1 MTFDPKFIKV
11 DTVVECA
18 DYINKPHED
27 YPMRINATAKM
38 IQYHIDMEVKFIT
51 DYMYKGIHSYIMSDL
66 PAYQR
71 GAWRDTYVTI
81 GYDQPCPPFM
91 IQGEIE
97 EHGLNIIR
105 FEGMDESDI
114 IRWYRQFEI
123 VHPFID
129 GNGRVGGVIAAIASN
144 YLSKGE
150 WLLAPCQ

>member
-11 DTVVECA
+11 TTVAECA

-27 YPMRINATAKM
+27 YPMRVNVTAEM
-38 IQYHIDMEVKFIT
+38 IQYHIDMDVQFIT
-51 DYMYKGIHSYIMSDL
+51 DYMYKGIHGHIMSDL
-66 PAYQR
+66 EPHKR
-71 GAWRDTYVTI
+71 GQWRNTYVTV
-81 GYDQPCPPFM
+81 GNFQPCAPFM

-97 EHGLNIIR
+97 EQGLNIIR

-114 IRWYRQFEI
+114 IRWYRAFEI

-129 GNGRVGGVIAAIASN
+129 GNGRVGGVIVAVASN